1 MNIYTYKDISQ
12 LQKHIPKNSGIFVI
26 IDNKVKDYFS
36 SMKNWNF
43 IPIKADEKNKSLETA
58 GRICSRLM
66 AMKAD
71 RDCFI
76 IGAGGGVTTDLA
88 GFVASVYKRGVK
100 FGLVPTT
107 LLAAADAA
115 IGGKNGV
122 NLSGV
127 KNMVGTITQP
137 EWTYQSTCFFRT
149 LDNRVF
155 REGEVEMLKTF
166 LLFDRDCFISASNFF
181 TAYDHKDPSPRQE
194 QTLRKLMKRCATLKA
209 EVVKKDESDHGC
221 RRMLNL
227 GHTFGH
233 ALESYFAQSRK
244 NVTILHGEAVLAGM
258 LAAAR
263 LSVRLGVMKEEDFE
277 AVYEG
282 LAKTRI
288 PLVLGIDADKTL
300 KFIYNDKKVSNGK
313 LHLILPVEIGRATS
327 MDIPMAD
334 FERLCKDLV
343 L

>member
-1 MNIYTYKDISQ
+1 
-12 LQKHIPKNSGIFVI
+12 
-26 IDNKVKDYFS
+26 
-36 SMKNWNF
+36 
-43 IPIKADEKNKSLETA
+43 
-58 GRICSRLM
+58 
-66 AMKAD
+66 
-71 RDCFI
+71 
-76 IGAGGGVTTDLA
+76 
-88 GFVASVYKRGVK
+88 
-100 FGLVPTT
+100 
-107 LLAAADAA
+107 
-115 IGGKNGV
+115 
-122 NLSGV
+122 
-127 KNMVGTITQP
+127 
-137 EWTYQSTCFFRT
+137 
-149 LDNRVF
+149 
-155 REGEVEMLKTF
+155 
-166 LLFDRDCFISASNFF
+166 
-181 TAYDHKDPSPRQE
+181 
-194 QTLRKLMKRCATLKA
+194 MKRCATLKA
-209 EVVKKDESDHGC
+209 EVVRKDESDHGC

-244 NVTILHGEAVLAGM
+244 KVTILHGEAVLAGM

-327 MDIPMAD
+327 MDFPMAD